1 MYLLLLQS
9 ADQDLQTHIEIRLT
23 LDRRSQ
29 LLIPCQGSPNAYD
42 RS

>member
-1 MYLLLLQS
+1 MFLLLLQS
-9 ADQDLQTHIEIRLT
+9 AHQDLQPHIEIRLR

-42 RS
+42 RN